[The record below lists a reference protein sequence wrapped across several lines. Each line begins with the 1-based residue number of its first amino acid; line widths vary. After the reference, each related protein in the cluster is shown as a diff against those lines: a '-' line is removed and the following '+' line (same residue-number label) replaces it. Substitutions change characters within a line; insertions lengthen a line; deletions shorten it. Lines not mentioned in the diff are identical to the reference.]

1 MGNTKLKF
9 KRFLCGMYSPNLEYI
24 NATVNL
30 PEITAASYSKYPGT
44 RNSLM
49 FPQKHHSGINS
60 KHFKMA

>member
-1 MGNTKLKF
+1 
-9 KRFLCGMYSPNLEYI
+9 MYSPNLEYI

-30 PEITAASYSKYPGT
+30 PEITTVSYSKYPGT